1 MQSAEWMIARDR
13 AVPGTPGGA
22 TTRQHPRRARVAET
36 GGRIDAGVSDLELK
50 VTVLRPMDS
59 TQAAKQL

>member
-22 TTRQHPRRARVAET
+22 TTRQPARARGAET
-36 GGRIDAGVSDLELK
+36 GGRIDAGVSELELK
-50 VTVLRPMDS
+50 VTMLRPMDS